1 MSRISSYVNTNPV
14 VAADKWI
21 GSDSVNKQQTK
32 NFTAQTVANFI
43 NSFGGQEQNVRYKYN
58 PSFVYQ
64 TGSLGFTS
72 GGADVV
78 PLNTITTFNVG
89 IYQMRNT
96 YLSVADFITG
106 AFVAS
111 DVLITQADDI
121 KNWAI
126 YSWDT
131 AVLKASGL
139 EYEIGLTFKAGG
151 GSLTANEEYFIS
163 LLQYDSVKQGDLN
176 KLVTLSGN
184 SLVYIINHNLNK
196 YPSVSVIEGS
206 TGNQVYGDVQ
216 YNTVDQCTL
225 TFTSLVTG
233 TATFN

>member
-1 MSRISSYVNTNPV
+1 MARISSYVDASPV

-21 GSDSVNKQQTK
+21 GSDSVKKQQTK
-32 NFTAQTVANFI
+32 NFTAQKVADFI

-58 PSFVYQ
+58 RSFVYE
-64 TGSLGFTS
+64 TGALGFTS
-72 GGADVV
+72 GGAETV

-89 IYQMRNT
+89 IYQIRNT

-106 AFVAS
+106 AFIGS

-121 KNWAI
+121 ENWAI
-126 YSWDT
+126 YTWNT

-163 LLQYDSVKQGDLN
+163 LLQYDSAKQGDLN
-176 KLVTLSGN
+176 KTVPLDGS
-184 SLVYIINHNLNK
+184 SLVYIVDHNLGK
-196 YPSVSVIEGS
+196 YPAVSVIES
-206 TGNQVYGDVQ
+206 PSNNQVYGDVQ
-216 YNTVDQCTL
+216 YNSIDQCTL
-225 TFTSLVTG
+225 TFSSFLTG